1 METIQVYIK
10 TEEDERKEDG
20 GVTQHTESLEEGTP
34 FIEPRKSER

>member
-20 GVTQHTESLEEGTP
+20 GVTQHKESLEEGTP
-34 FIEPRKSER
+34 FLEPLKSKR